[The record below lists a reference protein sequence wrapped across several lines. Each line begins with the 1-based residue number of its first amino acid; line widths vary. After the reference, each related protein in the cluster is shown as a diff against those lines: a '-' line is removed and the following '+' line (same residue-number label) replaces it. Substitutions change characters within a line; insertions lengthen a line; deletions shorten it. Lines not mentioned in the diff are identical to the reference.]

1 MREMSSNRKKV
12 IDTAQRLMRRY
23 GYKGTGIREILEESR
38 VSRSNFYY
46 HFASKRQLAEAVI
59 AAWKENLQQV
69 FVSIRER
76 EPGARQSIELFV
88 QTFIDTQM
96 DDAFA
101 VCPFGR
107 LALELGESEPELHEL
122 INGVFDEFHRE
133 VARLIQQGIDNGE
146 FKQSTD
152 AEVLA
157 NALLVAIQGGIVLS
171 HAQGHAK
178 AMMMSCRYILD
189 NA

>member
-1 MREMSSNRKKV
+1 MSDNRKKV
-12 IDTAQRLMRRY
+12 IETAQRLMRRH
-23 GYKGTGIREILEESR
+23 GYRGTGIKEILEESH

-59 AAWKENLQQV
+59 AAWKENLQRV
-69 FVSIRER
+69 FVSILESDLTY
-76 EPGARQSIELFV
+76 RQQIELFV
-88 QTFIDTQM
+88 QVFVDTQM

-107 LALELGESEPELHEL
+107 LALELGDTEPALRKL
-122 INGVFDEFHRE
+122 INQVFDEFHQE
-133 VARLIQQGIDNGE
+133 VSRLIQLGIDKGE

-171 HAQGHAK
+171 HAQGNAK
-178 AMMMSCRYILD
+178 AMAMSCRYILD